1 MGHGVCRSCEISATF
16 CQTQIK
22 DAYNVP
28 PMPPKQMFGKTSAAL
43 TVCIGALR
51 AQPLAFRMADLPSP
65 HLRPD
70 EQEQRRKMLE
80 HYLYVLL
87 LENDSTVAENPHV
100 IRFFELTGKLNV
112 CCMLCCGP
120 CLSWHAACVHS
131 GQAFYYT
138 GRALRLQ
145 TNTLESRINNWCRE
159 CEDMTNLANEISA
172 NLQGT

>member
-1 MGHGVCRSCEISATF
+1 MVCVGASCEISATF
-16 CQTQIK
+16 LQTQIK

-43 TVCIGALR
+43 TVCIGAVR
-51 AQPLAFRMADLPSP
+51 AQPPALRMADLPSP
-65 HLRPD
+65 HLRLH

-112 CCMLCCGP
+112 CCMLVLRRLSAMACCLCAWGASQYAIP
-120 CLSWHAACVHS
+120 GGRFGCRPTRSSPGSTTGAAN
-131 GQAFYYT
+131 A
-138 GRALRLQ
+138 
-145 TNTLESRINNWCRE
+145 RI
-159 CEDMTNLANEISA
+159 
-172 NLQGT
+172 